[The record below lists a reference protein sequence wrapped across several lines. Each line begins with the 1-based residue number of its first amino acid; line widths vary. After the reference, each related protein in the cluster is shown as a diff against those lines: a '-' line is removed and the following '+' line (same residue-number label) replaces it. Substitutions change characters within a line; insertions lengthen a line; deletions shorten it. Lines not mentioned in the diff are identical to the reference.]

1 MIDSHCS
8 TVQFEKKK
16 KQKKGFLEKEVILCL
31 RKKIYK
37 MSMDFPELSDSKIVF
52 KDH

>member
-8 TVQFEKKK
+8 TVQFGKKK
-16 KQKKGFLEKEVILCL
+16 KKGFLEKEVILCL

-37 MSMDFPELSDSKIVF
+37 MSMDFPELSEGKIVF